1 MKYCSILFILFVS
14 HLAYSQTLVSYE
26 QIGAWTTA
34 EAEAELDITDAEFD
48 QRFFKVVYLTPH
60 LDGEV
65 REASG
70 FVSLPIEEGRTF
82 PTMIYQHGTAFS
94 RDDVPSNDIEA
105 SYSKLMTSYGYITVA
120 ADYIGLGDSAGLHPY
135 INADTESSAAAD
147 LLLASREIA
156 DMENVHR
163 NNQLFITGY
172 SQGGHASAAL
182 QRDIEAGRYPDI
194 TTVTAAS
201 HLSGPYSVSD
211 LMVEFT
217 LGDRSYSAVS
227 YLPFVVL
234 SMKEAYPELLDE
246 FTLDDIFL
254 PNAVASIEQFKNEE
268 IDLLQLNFAL
278 VGSILATGSFTIQP
292 RLLVQPDFLEAILT
306 DPSHPFNQA
315 LRINDT
321 YDWSPQAPTRLMGCQ
336 DDDQVWYENA
346 VFAEEVMVMNGAVD
360 LDRLELGANL
370 NHTDCVEPSFN
381 ATTEFFGQYQKIE
394 FILDTDNTDSD
405 CHPNVIQHNDRL
417 EVRPNVDCNLNYTA
431 RLLSSNGQEISI
443 STNIDGGI
451 NTENLGS
458 GLFIL
463 QLVDENGGH
472 FSHKFVK

>member
-1 MKYCSILFILFVS
+1 MKYCSILLLVFVS
-14 HLAYSQTLVSYE
+14 QLAYSQTLVSYE

-48 QRFFKVVYLTPH
+48 QRFYKVIYLTPH

-70 FVSLPIEEGRTF
+70 FVSLPIADDRSF

-94 RDDVPSNDIEA
+94 RDAVPSNDTEA

-156 DMENVHR
+156 LLENVNR
-163 NNQLFITGY
+163 NDQLFITGY
-172 SQGGHASAAL
+172 SQGGHASSAL
-182 QRDIEAGRYPDI
+182 HRDIEAGRYADI
-194 TTVTAAS
+194 TTVTAGS

-217 LGDRSYSAVS
+217 LGDRTYTALS

-234 SMKEAYPELLDE
+234 SMKEAYPELLDAYPIE
-246 FTLDDIFL
+246 DIFL
-254 PNAVASIEQFKNEE
+254 PNIVPLVEDFKNEE
-268 IDLLQLNFAL
+268 IDLLELNFAL
-278 VGSILATGSFTIQP
+278 VGAIFATGSLALQP
-292 RLLVQPDFLEAILT
+292 RLMVEPDFLEDILT
-306 DPSHPFNQA
+306 DPDHPFIEA

-321 YDWSPQAPTRLMGCQ
+321 YDWVPQAPTRLMGCEG
-336 DDDQVWYENA
+336 DDQVWYENA
-346 VFAEEVMVMNGAVD
+346 VFAEEVMLANGATD
-360 LDRLELGANL
+360 LERLELGVNF
-370 NHTDCVEPSFN
+370 NHTDCIEPSFSE
-381 ATTEFFGQYQKIE
+381 TTEFFGQYQVVE
-394 FILDTDNTDSD
+394 FILDTDDVDSD
-405 CHPNVIQHNDRL
+405 CHPNVIQYTDRL
-417 EVRPNVDCNLNYTA
+417 EVRPNVDCNLDYIA
-431 RLLSSNGQEISI
+431 RLISSNGQEISTT
-443 STNIDGGI
+443 TNIGEAI

-463 QLVDENGGH
+463 QLVDENGGLY
-472 FSHKFVK
+472 SHKFVK